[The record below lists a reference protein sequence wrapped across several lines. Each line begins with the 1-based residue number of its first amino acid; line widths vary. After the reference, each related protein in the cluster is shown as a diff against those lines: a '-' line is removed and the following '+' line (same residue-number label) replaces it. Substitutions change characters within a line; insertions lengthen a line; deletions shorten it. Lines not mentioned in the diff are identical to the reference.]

1 MGLMSK
7 EIKDAH
13 KMKELILEEL
23 AEHGMGH
30 TALELEAED
39 EHSYEKTATSPSLL
53 KPKSPAQQG
62 FFIRIMR

>member
-23 AEHGMGH
+23 AEHGIGH

-39 EHSYEKTATSPSLL
+39 EHSYEKNCHITIIIEAKKCLAL
-53 KPKSPAQQG
+53 QG
-62 FFIRIMR
+62 VFF